1 MGFVVL
7 LIWVNGYVGFSWYV
21 PLVLNSDSF
30 FFLRDLCN
38 VVEKF
43 IAFVE
48 LG

>member
-7 LIWVNGYVGFSWYV
+7 VIWVNGFKGFSCYV
-21 PLVLNSDSF
+21 PLVLKSNFF